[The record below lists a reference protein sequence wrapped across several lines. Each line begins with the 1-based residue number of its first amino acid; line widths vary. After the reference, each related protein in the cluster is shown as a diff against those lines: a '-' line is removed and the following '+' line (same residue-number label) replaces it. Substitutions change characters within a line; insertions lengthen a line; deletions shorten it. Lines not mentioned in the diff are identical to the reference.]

1 MSGFP
6 VQPPFPPEEEE
17 GETFTDKLIRRCKQ
31 EPLVPIGV
39 VATTGFLL
47 AGLGSFHTG
56 NKIQAQ
62 MMMRGRLAAQ
72 LFTVVAMGA
81 GAFLG
86 LRPQVGPKSM
96 EEKMS
101 QMEKEKKDYDDEVAR
116 AVKGGRF

>member
-6 VQPPFPPEEEE
+6 NQPPFPPEDEE
-17 GETFTDKLIRRCKQ
+17 ETFTDKLIRKCKK

-39 VATTGFLL
+39 IATTGFLI

-56 NKIQAQ
+56 NKVQAQ

-72 LFTVVAMGA
+72 LFTVVAMAGGA
-81 GAFLG
+81 YMG

-96 EEKMS
+96 EEKLN
-101 QMEKEKKDYDDEVAR
+101 QMEKEKRDYDDEVAR
-116 AVKGGRF
+116 AVKGGR